1 MGSGS
6 RWRQEELEL
15 RLEWGWTGAVL
26 CCVVSGLWLW
36 PVSRLVG
43 AMIEVGVRAKVEVR
57 VVVRRSGSEGDGQ
70 RVKARRSRS
79 KSQDR

>member
-1 MGSGS
+1 
-6 RWRQEELEL
+6 
-15 RLEWGWTGAVL
+15 
-26 CCVVSGLWLW
+26 
-36 PVSRLVG
+36 
-43 AMIEVGVRAKVEVR
+43 MIEVGVRAKVEVR